1 MCKQLFLALLSLVVS
16 SCTVIDYSH
25 IARPPIPK
33 DLWEY
38 HYVEQGRVYQV
49 CSQYGMFP
57 EACMEWGKG
66 DGKCHI
72 WLPLE
77 ASKWMID
84 HEEAHCMG
92 YNHLGAQHE

>member
-1 MCKQLFLALLSLVVS
+1 M
-16 SCTVIDYSH
+16 
-25 IARPPIPK
+25 
-33 DLWEY
+33 
-38 HYVEQGRVYQV
+38 

-77 ASKWMID
+77 APKWMID

-92 YNHLGAQHE
+92 YNHLGEQNE